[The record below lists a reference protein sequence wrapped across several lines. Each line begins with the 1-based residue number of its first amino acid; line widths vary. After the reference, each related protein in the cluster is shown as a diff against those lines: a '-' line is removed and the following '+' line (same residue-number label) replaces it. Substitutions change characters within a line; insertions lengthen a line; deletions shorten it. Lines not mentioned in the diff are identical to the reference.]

1 MPLRARLAEKIA
13 RLDPRTREV
22 MFALVDTLEEELA
35 TRTALDAFME
45 RTDENFQRVWEALD
59 RLSRTV
65 QDLAEAQKRTEQ
77 RVEELAE
84 AQKRTEQ
91 HLVELAEAQK
101 HTEQRL
107 ERLEQTVQELVE
119 AQKRSEA
126 RISRLEQT
134 VRELAEAQKRT
145 EQRLVELA
153 EAQKRTEQ
161 RLEELAEAQK
171 RTEEEIL
178 RLARGQERNRKQIGG
193 LSRTLA
199 YELENEAFRYLPALL
214 AERYGFR
221 VEEAFVRTEVE
232 GLEVN
237 LLAKARKEDG
247 EVVMIVGEVALR
259 LDDAAKIRQVERRVE
274 VVRKAYGLE
283 VFPVMVCH
291 YAPPRWKKRAEERG
305 IAVIQSFE
313 WTRPVSTLH
322 EP

>member
-35 TRTALDAFME
+35 TRAALDAFME
-45 RTDENFQRVWEALD
+45 RTDENFQRVWETLD

-77 RVEELAE
+77 RVEELVE
-84 AQKRTEQ
+84 AQKR
-91 HLVELAEAQK
+91 
-101 HTEQRL
+101 TEQRL
-107 ERLEQTVQELVE
+107 ERLEQTVQELAE

-134 VRELAEAQKRT
+134 VQELAEAQKRT
-145 EQRLVELA
+145 EQRLEELA

-171 RTEEEIL
+171 RTEEEIR

-214 AERYGFR
+214 ALLAERYGFR

-237 LLAKARKEDG
+237 LLAKVRKEDG
-247 EVVMIVGEVALR
+247 EVVMIVGKVALR

-305 IAVIQSFE
+305 IAVIHSFE